1 LGGEPHVLAA
11 PTDRQG
17 ELALGDH
24 NLDAVRILI
33 QHHFGHFGRRQRID
47 DEGGSILVPLDDVDL
62 LALQLADHRLHTLT
76 AHADAGADR
85 IDRGVLGNDGNFC
98 PGAGISRHRLDL
110 HDAIVDLRD
119 LRPEQQRHEF
129 GTSTG
134 EKDLGPT
141 LLAAHII
148 DVGPDAVA
156 EPDVFA
162 WNHLVAPD
170 DPLRLLQIDDD
181 VAIFDAL
188 DGTANDFADAILE
201 LAVLALAFRIA
212 HLLHD
217 HLLGI
222 LGGHPA
228 EIRRWQWLSDQI
240 ADLGVGIASLGG
252 RQHDLRGVV
261 FYRLDHL
268 QHARKFGLARLW
280 VDHAAN
286 VVLGAIAGLGRLL
299 DRVLHGLDDDLAI
312 NRLLARDRI
321 GDLHQLQTVS
331 ANSGLGHL

>member
-1 LGGEPHVLAA
+1 LYFFGGILIEALDVGDLAGIDVGHLGDGLEAFGRQQLGDHLVDVERFHEELRALGELLLTPLRLLLFGQNIDIPTGKLGRKPHVLAA
-11 PTDRQG
+11 PPDRQRK
-17 ELALGDH
+17 LALGDH
-24 NLDAVRILI
+24 HLDAVGIFV

-85 IDRGVLGNDGNFC
+85 IDRGVFGNDGNFC

-252 RQHDLRGVV
+252 
-261 FYRLDHL
+261 
-268 QHARKFGLARLW
+268 
-280 VDHAAN
+280 
-286 VVLGAIAGLGRLL
+286 
-299 DRVLHGLDDDLAI
+299 
-312 NRLLARDRI
+312 
-321 GDLHQLQTVS
+321 
-331 ANSGLGHL
+331 